1 MLYGINERK
10 GLVLIT
16 GEVGTG
22 KTTLIYTLLQNLSK
36 KVKSAFIYHTTTTFE
51 QLLRRI
57 LLELHI
63 SIDDEDKTSLLNKLN
78 EYLIQKMSQ
87 GETLA
92 IIIDEAHNLPKEVME
107 EFRMLSNLQT
117 SKSMLLQI
125 LLVGQPELGVKL
137 DSKDLRQLKQRIGIR
152 RQIKPLSMSECTH
165 YIEYR
170 LNLVGSSSSKVFT
183 SETISLICKY
193 SKGIPRTI
201 NILCDNAL
209 LTGYG
214 LTQKKINR
222 KIIKE
227 VIEDL
232 KINREETFKT
242 PFPFKSLAVSL
253 LIIIFLSSLF
263 LLLKKRDTFFGIFF
277 NDDNLKKGK
286 ITQIKEDLSSSI
298 PTEIVSDHTI
308 TSADAQQEIQNKPA
322 QKKPATFEEKGA
334 HIAVLKKGEGLY
346 SLALKN
352 YRRTNETLFDLI
364 LQSNSTIT
372 DVREIHDNQKIIMPV
387 ITPESYIKKDSD
399 GTYQIHVGTFET
411 FELVTLY
418 SHKVI
423 DLGKQLTIK
432 AHKFSSKDTWYRLMM
447 GNFNS
452 KEEALKTVIL
462 LKEQNIIYIP

>member
-1 MLYGINERK
+1 MIYGINERK

-51 QLLRRI
+51 ELLRST
-57 LLELHI
+57 LLKLNI
-63 SIDDEDKTSLLNKLN
+63 SIGDEDKTSLLNKLN
-78 EYLIQKMSQ
+78 EYLIQKMAQ

-92 IIIDEAHNLPKEVME
+92 IIIDEAHNLSKEVME

-125 LLVGQPELGVKL
+125 LLVGQPELEVKL

-152 RQIKPLSMSECTH
+152 RQIKPLSMSECAH
-165 YIEYR
+165 YIDYR

-193 SKGIPRTI
+193 SRGIPRTI
-201 NILCDNAL
+201 NILCDNTL

-222 KIIKE
+222 KIFKE

-232 KINREETFKT
+232 KIDREETFKK

-253 LIIIFLSSLF
+253 LTIIFLSSVF
-263 LLLKKRDTFFGIFF
+263 LLLLMKRENFFGIYY
-277 NDDNLKKGK
+277 DNLKKEK
-286 ITQIKEDLSSSI
+286 VTQIKENLSSSM
-298 PTEIVSDHTI
+298 PTEIVPDHTI
-308 TSADAQQEIQNKPA
+308 TSADVQPEIQKKPA
-322 QKKPATFEEKGA
+322 QKMPTTFEEKGA
-334 HIAVLKKGEGLY
+334 HIAVLKEGEGLY
-346 SLALKN
+346 SLALKH

-364 LQSNSTIT
+364 LQVNPTIT
-372 DVREIHDNQKIIMPV
+372 DVRKIHDNQKIIIPV
-387 ITPESYIKKDSD
+387 ITPESYIKQDSD
-399 GTYQIHVGTFET
+399 GAYKIYVGTFET
-411 FELVTLY
+411 FELVNLY

-423 DLGKQLTIK
+423 DLGKQFTIE
-432 AHKFSSKDTWYRLMM
+432 AHEFSYKDTWYRLMM

-452 KEEALKTVIL
+452 KEEALKTVNL